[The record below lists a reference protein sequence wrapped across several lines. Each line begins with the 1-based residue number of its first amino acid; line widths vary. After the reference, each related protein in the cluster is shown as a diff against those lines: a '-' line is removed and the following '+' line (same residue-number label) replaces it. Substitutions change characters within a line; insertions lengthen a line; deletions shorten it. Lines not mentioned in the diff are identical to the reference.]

1 MKAMNTQNQPAE
13 SLGYY
18 PSEYITGRSRS
29 TSKIPAAVCL
39 KESVIAEFWR
49 EAVRAIDRK
58 SDSDRDGRVY
68 TSEELEVYF
77 GPWDVEIRHTYR
89 WIEKAG
95 GDTYMGFS
103 EPYAELVESFE
114 IVGAHDFE
122 NHTTPP
128 GTIYTLN
135 EYYKKHEN
143 EILNLK

>member
-1 MKAMNTQNQPAE
+1 ME
-13 SLGYY
+13 SRGKGHIG
-18 PSEYITGRSRS
+18 PHGQRPRRPGIHH
-29 TSKIPAAVCL
+29 
-39 KESVIAEFWR
+39 
-49 EAVRAIDRK
+49 
-58 SDSDRDGRVY
+58 
-68 TSEELEVYF
+68 EELEVYF

-95 GDTYMGFS
+95 GDTYMGIA